1 MEKIKMNVFTPPQPT
16 VFHIQLYDI
25 LQQFSIQVDNLI
37 KKIKEFIA
45 KFQNNKDAQA
55 AVSAA
60 HTMLAEKDTHSLL
73 DIAYRVS
80 FLQKTGQ
87 FAEVNT
93 LLRSIAYE
101 NYAEETDTLLFMA
114 QTAVTCGLFD
124 VIGYIQA
131 VIGNISQFND
141 INNVVWIL
149 NQKSTKPVELES
161 IFFAAKNWLH
171 QQGVDIFN
179 IGFWYTLLDDPFFA
193 LNIYITEQDLDKFCD
208 IDDKLTTYLID
219 FEKKYKIDL
228 GDTLVHI
235 CGVWELPK

>member
-1 MEKIKMNVFTPPQPT
+1 MEKIKMNVFIPPQPT

-45 KFQNNKDAQA
+45 KFQNNEDAQA

-60 HTMLAEKDTHSLL
+60 HTMLAEKETHSLL

-101 NYAEETDTLLFMA
+101 NCTDEPESLLFMA

-124 VIGYIQA
+124 IVAYIQT
-131 VIGNISQFND
+131 VVGNISQFND
-141 INNVVWIL
+141 INNAVWIL
-149 NQKSTKPVELES
+149 KQKPTKPVELEK
-161 IFFAAKNWLH
+161 IFLATKNWLY
-171 QQGVDIFN
+171 QQGVNIVV
-179 IGFWYTLLDDPFFA
+179 IGFWYSLLDDPSFA
-193 LNIYITEQDLDKFCD
+193 LNIYINEENEDKFLD
-208 IDDKLTTYLID
+208 IHYQFIKFISSFKRIHNID
-219 FEKKYKIDL
+219 MW
-228 GDTLVHI
+228 DTVIVLN
-235 CGVWELPK
+235 GVWELPQ

>member
-1 MEKIKMNVFTPPQPT
+1 MERIKMSVAIPPQPT

-25 LQQFSIQVDNLI
+25 LQKYSIQIDNLI

-45 KFQNNKDAQA
+45 KFQGDEKAQA

-60 HTMLAEKDTHSLL
+60 HTMITDTSTYSLL
-73 DIAYRVS
+73 DTAYRVS
-80 FLQKTGQ
+80 FLLKTGQ

-124 VIGYIQA
+124 VVGYIQT
-131 VIGNISQFND
+131 VVGNISQFND

-149 NQKSTKPVELES
+149 NQKSTKPVELEN
-161 IFFAAKNWLH
+161 IFFTAKNWLH
-171 QQGVDIFN
+171 QQGVNIVA
-179 IGFWYTLLDDPFFA
+179 IGFWYSLLDDPFFA
-193 LNIYITEQDLDKFCD
+193 LNIYIGEEDLDKFCD
-208 IDDKLTTYLID
+208 IGDKLTAYLID
-219 FEKKYKIDL
+219 FEEQYNIDL
-228 GDTLVHI
+228 DDTLVHI

>member
-1 MEKIKMNVFTPPQPT
+1 MEKIKMNVFIPPQPT

-45 KFQNNKDAQA
+45 KFQNNEDAQA

-60 HTMLAEKDTHSLL
+60 HTMLAEKETHSLL

-101 NYAEETDTLLFMA
+101 NFTDEPESLLFMA

-124 VIGYIQA
+124 IVAYIQT
-131 VIGNISQFND
+131 VVGNISQFND
-141 INNVVWIL
+141 INNAVWIL
-149 NQKSTKPVELES
+149 KQKPTKPVELES

-219 FEKKYKIDL
+219 FEEKHKIDL

-235 CGVWELPK
+235 CGIWELPQ

>member
-37 KKIKEFIA
+37 KKIKEFIV

-124 VIGYIQA
+124 IVAYIQT
-131 VIGNISQFND
+131 VVGHISQFND
-141 INNVVWIL
+141 INNVIEIL
-149 NQKSTKPVELES
+149 MQKPTKPAQLEQ
-161 IFFAAKNWLH
+161 IFLSAKNWLH
-171 QQGVDIFN
+171 QQGVNIFN